1 MPTIS
6 KKEYEEY
13 KSLCYDRDHG
23 RILTPDGLRLI
34 CEGLNRDPEAIGYL
48 IHQMAYRI
56 MIYEDG
62 EAPSTDDDNPIIRV
76 ADDAIL
82 PSEYIQSVEKITLDM
97 LYA

>member
-34 CEGLNRDPEAIGYL
+34 CEGLNRDPEAIGKH
-48 IHQMAYRI
+48 ISA
-56 MIYEDG
+56 ES
-62 EAPSTDDDNPIIRV
+62 AK
-76 ADDAIL
+76 
-82 PSEYIQSVEKITLDM
+82 QSI
-97 LYA
+97 